1 MDDYAYINARIRAL
15 RSELLG
21 QRAYE
26 ELLTLPDLHAVRDYL
41 GRMAYGMAPGEVL
54 EHHTPIQIMEEW
66 LRNHWSR
73 VVMKMY
79 GMTDGQPRELL
90 EILLGRWEVENIK
103 AIFRGKKADMGMP
116 EILAAVLST
125 RVFDEASLAELARQP
140 SIQAMVDLL
149 TTWRSTYAR
158 PLRTALKGQRELK
171 GIESLELALDHYY
184 LEDAIKRLKGGDH
197 NASFLRKLMGLVIDK
212 TNLLTAF
219 KIASQGV
226 ASPAEI
232 PEYFIEG
239 GEHVPIQIYDAV
251 VRARGLRE
259 VVETIRKTSY
269 ADVVEG
275 LEREQG
281 GMSPSSRLER
291 GLDRIILHRVKAM
304 SWSDPLGI
312 GLMAGYLFQ
321 KYHEISNLRIIL
333 RSKIYDMYPEDV
345 RSLLVM

>member
-1 MDDYAYINARIRAL
+1 
-15 RSELLG
+15 
-21 QRAYE
+21 
-26 ELLTLPDLHAVRDYL
+26 
-41 GRMAYGMAPGEVL
+41 
-54 EHHTPIQIMEEW
+54 
-66 LRNHWSR
+66 
-73 VVMKMY
+73 
-79 GMTDGQPRELL
+79 
-90 EILLGRWEVENIK
+90 
-103 AIFRGKKADMGMP
+103 
-116 EILAAVLST
+116 
-125 RVFDEASLAELARQP
+125 
-140 SIQAMVDLL
+140 
-149 TTWRSTYAR
+149 
-158 PLRTALKGQRELK
+158 
-171 GIESLELALDHYY
+171 
-184 LEDAIKRLKGGDH
+184 
-197 NASFLRKLMGLVIDK
+197 MGLVIDK

-226 ASPAEI
+226 ASLAEI